1 MYIPDYFRQKDFDEI
16 RRFIE
21 ENPFAFLLFP
31 EGDEV
36 STTLIPMIHE
46 VEDGKLVI
54 YGHMA
59 RNNPQWEKAMDKKVT
74 ILFFGPHHYI
84 SPRWYEIRKSVP
96 TWNYVSVRMSGT
108 FKIMKRKETEDFL
121 IRLSTFLDLEWR
133 RERREKEAYYQKMV
147 EEIVAFRIESQTLDA
162 VWKLSQNH
170 PLSDRKGVVEN
181 LEKAGDD
188 DAVKM
193 AGMMRKMMGK

>member
-31 EGDEV
+31 VGDEV
-36 STTLIPMIHE
+36 TTTLIPLIHE

-59 RNNPQWEKAMDKKVT
+59 KNNPQWKNAMDRKVT
-74 ILFFGPHHYI
+74 ILFSGPHHYI

-96 TWNYVSVRMSGT
+96 TWNYVSVRITGT
-108 FKIMKRKETEDFL
+108 LKVMGRKDTENFL
-121 IRLSTFLDLEWR
+121 IRLSTFLDAEWR
-133 RERREKEAYYQKMV
+133 REGREKEAYYQKMV
-147 EEIVAFRIESQTLDA
+147 EEIVAFRVESQTVDA
-162 VWKLSQNH
+162 GWKLSQNH
-170 PLSDRKGVVEN
+170 PVSDRKGVVEN

-188 DAVKM
+188 DARKM
-193 AGMMRKMMGK
+193 AEMMRKMMEK